1 MLGLRFPKPWLIHK
15 SAFLLAQWK
24 TRDAV
29 WSLHIVLILCPSL
42 ERWLPG
48 TLPIYFSFLFCLID
62 NVSRI
67 FTIAQRC
74 RGTQASGNLLER
86 FKFLKLGK
94 KKYGFGV
101 LFSFSFILF
110 ESFLYIWYVRLTP
123 FTKSNFLYLFSNYLL
138 FLIAWRKK
146 GVFFFLNPSSAF
158 WVRLLFSFL

>member
-15 SAFLLAQWK
+15 PAFYSLDEK
-24 TRDAV
+24 REIAV

-48 TLPIYFSFLFCLID
+48 TLPVYFSFLFCLID

-86 FKFLKLGK
+86 FKFLTLGK
-94 KKYGFGV
+94 KNMVSGFSFPS
-101 LFSFSFILF
+101 LFSSNCFSIFDTFVLHLLPNQI
-110 ESFLYIWYVRLTP
+110 
-123 FTKSNFLYLFSNYLL
+123 FSTFFPTICYFWLPGE
-138 FLIAWRKK
+138 KK
-146 GVFFFLNPSSAF
+146 EFFFVFF
-158 WVRLLFSFL
+158 